1 VDFSNNKSFCI
12 LPWMHIAT
20 APNGDVKPCCISLDT
35 INKQNDV
42 PFNLGYDNLSDI
54 INSKSLKDL
63 RKNMLDGKIVNG
75 CNRCYE
81 SEKKSNNSYRT
92 HYNTKWSELL
102 KEKTKQ
108 DVEIKETVEYFDL
121 RFGNLCNLK
130 CKSCSP
136 ENSTQYEKEL
146 IELKETGT
154 DIESFIKIEPIDINH
169 WYSTDIF
176 FNNIS
181 TQIDNIQELYVT
193 GGEPSIIE
201 KNYEIL
207 KYIIEQDKAKN
218 ITLKLNT
225 NMTNMQ
231 DRFLNIISQFKQV
244 TFFASIDGIGSIQE
258 YIRYP
263 SKWEQIDENLK
274 KLISNRKS
282 NVSLTVTPVIQNI
295 NLGYIA
301 DLFEYL
307 ENFNRMNNATIINI
321 SPIILYNPE
330 QLDLTYLPLNYKKEC
345 WDKIQYWMDN
355 NCKFQHQWFFDKMQ
369 ELKLKCI
376 EDVPYEHNLDRFAK
390 FTEIFDTHR
399 NVSLQDVN
407 PELYKILHK

>member
-1 VDFSNNKSFCI
+1 VDILNNKSFCI

-20 APNGDVKPCCISLDT
+20 SPNGDVKPCCISLDT
-35 INKQNDV
+35 INKQNNV

-63 RKNMLDGKIVNG
+63 RKNMLDGKIING

-92 HYNTKWSELL
+92 YYNTKWSELL

-231 DRFLNIISQFKQV
+231 DKFLNIISQFKQV

-274 KLISNRKS
+274 KLISNKKS

-295 NLGYIA
+295 NLGYIT

-330 QLDLTYLPLNYKKEC
+330 QLNITYLPLDYKKEC

-369 ELKLKCI
+369 ELKLKCT
-376 EDVPYEHNLDRFAK
+376 EYVPYEHNLDRFAK
-390 FTEIFDTHR
+390 FTEIFDNHR
-399 NVSLQDVN
+399 NVSLQEVN
-407 PELYKILHK
+407 PELYKILYK